1 LIYTSSVANV
11 LLMSKS
17 TRLERLLDPLTR
29 EARRAGLTD
38 AAWAARAGLRKE
50 SLSRLRRRDTCD
62 FATLDRLARAVGAHV
77 EIQPASTVGRSPDGH
92 FPEAVNRALEE
103 RLAELCARGETDPDR
118 WTELGPPF
126 FMAGVAVMLAGAPGQ
141 DRSTLLALAERLHP
155 GASEPPV
162 FARWLERS
170 PVRPSRFLPIVNAM
184 ARQVRT
190 RHAA

>member
-1 LIYTSSVANV
+1 LIYTSSIVNV
-11 LLMSKS
+11 LLMSES
-17 TRLERLLDPLTR
+17 TCLKKLLDPLTR

-77 EIQPASTVGRSPDGH
+77 EIQSASNVGRSPDGH

-103 RLAELCARGETDPDR
+103 RLADLCARGETDPDR

-126 FMAGVAVMLAGAPGQ
+126 FMAGVAVMLAGASGQ